1 MMNYP
6 NQRLAVGLLRKI
18 CGVAGLAVFLTACS
32 QTPDISARPPVPKVD
47 PVLQAMYATVQDG
60 DETIPAIDVS
70 KMDPRNVRQVVN
82 YRTSYAP
89 GTLVVDPHARFLYL
103 VMEGDKAMRYGVGV
117 AKAGLEFQG
126 EGDIKRKARWPGW
139 VPTPSM
145 IAREPDRYGPLAQG
159 LKGGIA
165 NPLGAR
171 ALYLYQGGKDTLYR
185 IHGTSEAWSIGKS
198 VSSGCI
204 RLLNQDII
212 DLHARVPEGSK
223 MVVLTAEQ
231 SGKGE
236 F

>member
-1 MMNYP
+1 MKYRNRNMEI
-6 NQRLAVGLLRKI
+6 GILRKI
-18 CGVAGLAVFLTACS
+18 CLVGGLTITLAACAQTTDVATR
-32 QTPDISARPPVPKVD
+32 PSAPAVD
-47 PVLQAMYATVQDG
+47 PTLQAMYGTVQDG
-60 DETIPAIDVS
+60 DETIPAVDVS
-70 KMDPRNVRQVVN
+70 KMDPRNVRQLVN

-89 GTLVVDPHARFLYL
+89 GTIVVDPYARFLYL

-159 LKGGIA
+159 MEGGID

-171 ALYLYQGGKDTLYR
+171 ALYLYKDGKDTLYR
-185 IHGTSEAWSIGKS
+185 VHGTNEAWSIGKS

-212 DLHARVPEGSK
+212 DLHSRVPEGSK
-223 MVVLTAEQ
+223 MVVLTAEE

>member
-1 MMNYP
+1 MKYP
-6 NQRLAVGLLRKI
+6 NRNMEIGILRKI
-18 CGVAGLAVFLTACS
+18 CLVGGLTITLAACAQTTDVATR
-32 QTPDISARPPVPKVD
+32 PSAPAVD
-47 PVLQAMYATVQDG
+47 PTLQAMYGTVQDG
-60 DETIPAIDVS
+60 DETIPAVDVS
-70 KMDPRNVRQVVN
+70 KMDPRNVRQLVN

-89 GTLVVDPHARFLYL
+89 GTIVVDPYARFLYL

-159 LKGGIA
+159 MEGGID

-171 ALYLYQGGKDTLYR
+171 ALYLYKDGKDTLYR
-185 IHGTSEAWSIGKS
+185 VHGTNEAWSIGKS

-212 DLHARVPEGSK
+212 DLHSRVPEGSK
-223 MVVLTAEQ
+223 MVVLTAEE

>member
-1 MMNYP
+1 MKYP
-6 NQRLAVGLLRKI
+6 NRNMEIGILRKI
-18 CGVAGLAVFLTACS
+18 CLVGGLTITLAACAQTTDVAT
-32 QTPDISARPPVPKVD
+32 RPPAPAVD
-47 PVLQAMYATVQDG
+47 PTLQAMYGTVQDG
-60 DETIPAIDVS
+60 DETIPAVDVS
-70 KMDPRNVRQVVN
+70 KMDPRNVRQLVN

-89 GTLVVDPHARFLYL
+89 GTIVVDPYARFLYL

-145 IAREPDRYGPLAQG
+145 IEREPDRYGPLAQG
-159 LKGGIA
+159 MEGGID

-171 ALYLYQGGKDTLYR
+171 ALYLYKDGKDTLYR
-185 IHGTSEAWSIGKS
+185 IHGTNEAWSIGKS

-212 DLHARVPEGSK
+212 DLHSRVPEGSK
-223 MVVLTAEQ
+223 MVVLTAEE

>member
-1 MMNYP
+1 M
-6 NQRLAVGLLRKI
+6 RLAELWPVIGILKKLGVG
-18 CGVAGLAVFLTACS
+18 AGLALLLAACS
-32 QTPDISARPPVPKVD
+32 QTTGPPSQPSPPPID
-47 PVLQAMYATVQDG
+47 PALQAMYGEVQDG
-60 DETIPAIDVS
+60 EEIIPAVDVS
-70 KMDPRNVRQVVN
+70 KMDPRNVRQFVN

-89 GTLVVDPHARFLYL
+89 GTIVVDPYARFLYL
-103 VMEGDKAMRYGVGV
+103 VMENDKAMRYGVGV

-139 VPTPSM
+139 VPTPNM

-159 LKGGIA
+159 LPGGID

-185 IHGTSEAWSIGKS
+185 IHGTNEAWSIGQS

-223 MVVLTAEQ
+223 MVVLTAEE

>member
-1 MMNYP
+1 MRIVHLMP
-6 NQRLAVGLLRKI
+6 AIGILRNR
-18 CGVAGLAVFLTACS
+18 CAGAGLALLLAACS
-32 QTPDISARPPVPKVD
+32 QTTGVPRQPAPLPVD
-47 PVLQAMYATVQDG
+47 PALQAMYGKVQDG
-60 DETIPAIDVS
+60 GETVPAVDVS

-82 YRTSYAP
+82 YRTSFVP
-89 GTLVVDPHARFLYL
+89 GTIVVDPHARFLYL
-103 VMEGDKAMRYGVGV
+103 VMEGDKAMRYGIGV

-139 VPTPSM
+139 VPTPNM

-159 LKGGIA
+159 LPGGID

-185 IHGTSEAWSIGKS
+185 IHGTNEAWSIGKS

-231 SGKGE
+231 SAKGE
-236 F
+236 FR

>member
-1 MMNYP
+1 MKYP
-6 NQRLAVGLLRKI
+6 NRNMEIGILRKI
-18 CGVAGLAVFLTACS
+18 CLVGGLTITLAACAQTTDVATR
-32 QTPDISARPPVPKVD
+32 PSAPAVD
-47 PVLQAMYATVQDG
+47 PTLQAMYGTVQDG
-60 DETIPAIDVS
+60 DETIPAVDVS
-70 KMDPRNVRQVVN
+70 KMDPRNVRQLVN

-89 GTLVVDPHARFLYL
+89 GTIVVDPYARFLYL

-159 LKGGIA
+159 MEGGID

-171 ALYLYQGGKDTLYR
+171 ALYLYKDGKDTLYR
-185 IHGTSEAWSIGKS
+185 IHGTNEAWSIGKS

-212 DLHARVPEGSK
+212 DLHSRVPEGSK
-223 MVVLTAEQ
+223 MVVLTAEE